1 MQLTLD
7 TLKETG
13 AFTGRPVEK
22 EIKWKGRDGKEHIA
36 TVYVR
41 PMGYHT
47 TKAELLA
54 YNGKSDPIAE
64 RIAAHICDQD
74 GAPVFTAAD
83 ILGTA
88 TPDRG
93 RWTVRLLW
101 PSGCNSRCK
110 RTGKDYELTGEDEF
124 WCELVMNGIGGR
136 TIAEAQERMS
146 RREFLVWLKYRE
158 KYGPLNIMMRTEWG
172 LRWWRLS
179 G

>member
-1 MQLTLD
+1 MGAEGRSVITMPGYPGFSIQGAEMQLTLD

-88 TPDRG
+88 TPERG
-93 RWTVRLLW
+93 ALDGPIVAW
-101 PSGCNSRCK
+101 PS
-110 RTGKDYELTGEDEF
+110 
-124 WCELVMNGIGGR
+124 
-136 TIAEAQERMS
+136 
-146 RREFLVWLKYRE
+146 WLQF
-158 KYGPLNIMMRTEWG
+158 MM
-172 LRWWRLS
+172 
-179 G
+179 

>member
-54 YNGKSDPIAE
+54 YNG
-64 RIAAHICDQD
+64 
-74 GAPVFTAAD
+74 
-83 ILGTA
+83 LGTA
-88 TPDRG
+88 SEDRG
-93 RWTVRLLW
+93 ALDGPIVIALLAVIQEVNDLGKTTNSQEKTS
-101 PSGCNSRCK
+101 SGVS
-110 RTGKDYELTGEDEF
+110 
-124 WCELVMNGIGGR
+124 
-136 TIAEAQERMS
+136 
-146 RREFLVWLKYRE
+146 
-158 KYGPLNIMMRTEWG
+158 
-172 LRWWRLS
+172 
-179 G
+179 

>member
-88 TPDRG
+88 TPERG
-93 RWTVRLLW
+93 ALDGPIVAW
-101 PSGCNSRCK
+101 PS
-110 RTGKDYELTGEDEF
+110 
-124 WCELVMNGIGGR
+124 
-136 TIAEAQERMS
+136 
-146 RREFLVWLKYRE
+146 WLQF
-158 KYGPLNIMMRTEWG
+158 MM
-172 LRWWRLS
+172 
-179 G
+179 

>member
-1 MQLTLD
+1 M
-7 TLKETG
+7 
-13 AFTGRPVEK
+13 
-22 EIKWKGRDGKEHIA
+22 
-36 TVYVR
+36 
-41 PMGYHT
+41 
-47 TKAELLA
+47 
-54 YNGKSDPIAE
+54 
-64 RIAAHICDQD
+64 
-74 GAPVFTAAD
+74 FTAAD

-93 RWTVRLLW
+93 ALDGPIVMALPAAIHDVNEL
-101 PSGCNSRCK
+101 
-110 RTGKDYELTGEDEF
+110 GKDYELTGEDEF

-179 G
+179 WLTSIRQRTRRRSR

>member
-54 YNGKSDPIAE
+54 YNGKSDPVAG
-64 RIAAHICDQD
+64 RIAAHICDEEGKQI
-74 GAPVFTAAD
+74 FTEAD

-88 TPDRG
+88 SKDRG
-93 RWTVRLLW
+93 ALDGPIVIALLAVIQEVNELGKTTNSQEKTS
-101 PSGCNSRCK
+101 SGVS
-110 RTGKDYELTGEDEF
+110 
-124 WCELVMNGIGGR
+124 
-136 TIAEAQERMS
+136 
-146 RREFLVWLKYRE
+146 
-158 KYGPLNIMMRTEWG
+158 
-172 LRWWRLS
+172 
-179 G
+179 

>member
-1 MQLTLD
+1 MRVFAGLLSRPYPVRLALVRVLSERRLLRLRKRDGSPVRNAVTA
-7 TLKETG
+7 KETG

-88 TPDRG
+88 TPERG
-93 RWTVRLLW
+93 ALDGPIVMALLAAIHDV
-101 PSGCNSRCK
+101 NEL
-110 RTGKDYELTGEDEF
+110 GKT
-124 WCELVMNGIGGR
+124 
-136 TIAEAQERMS
+136 TS
-146 RREFLVWLKYRE
+146 
-158 KYGPLNIMMRTEWG
+158 
-172 LRWWRLS
+172 
-179 G
+179 

>member
-74 GAPVFTAAD
+74 GAPVFTRLTF
-83 ILGTA
+83 LGLL
-88 TPDRG
+88 PRSVG
-93 RWTVRLLW
+93 RWTARSLLLCW
-101 PSGCNSRCK
+101 PSSRK
-110 RTGKDYELTGEDEF
+110 STIWERLRTHRRRRV
-124 WCELVMNGIGGR
+124 LV
-136 TIAEAQERMS
+136 
-146 RREFLVWLKYRE
+146 
-158 KYGPLNIMMRTEWG
+158 
-172 LRWWRLS
+172 
-179 G
+179 

>member
-54 YNGKSDPIAE
+54 YNGKSDPVAG
-64 RIAAHICDQD
+64 RIAAPICDEEGKQ
-74 GAPVFTAAD
+74 VFMRKTFSE
-83 ILGTA
+83 LHLK
-88 TPDRG
+88 
-93 RWTVRLLW
+93 TVARSMGQSLLLCW
-101 PSGCNSRCK
+101 PSFRKSTIWERL
-110 RTGKDYELTGEDEF
+110 RTHRRRRV
-124 WCELVMNGIGGR
+124 LV
-136 TIAEAQERMS
+136 
-146 RREFLVWLKYRE
+146 
-158 KYGPLNIMMRTEWG
+158 
-172 LRWWRLS
+172 
-179 G
+179 

>member
-83 ILGTA
+83 ILELL
-88 TPDRG
+88 PQIVG
-93 RWTVRLLW
+93 RWTVRSLW
-101 PSGCNSRCK
+101 PC
-110 RTGKDYELTGEDEF
+110 
-124 WCELVMNGIGGR
+124 
-136 TIAEAQERMS
+136 
-146 RREFLVWLKYRE
+146 WLQF
-158 KYGPLNIMMRTEWG
+158 MM
-172 LRWWRLS
+172 
-179 G
+179 

>member
-47 TKAELLA
+47 TKADLLA
-54 YNGKSDPIAE
+54 YKGKSDPVAG
-64 RIAAHICDQD
+64 RIAAHICDEEGKQI
-74 GAPVFTAAD
+74 FTEAD

-88 TPDRG
+88 SEDRG
-93 RWTVRLLW
+93 ALDGPIVIALLAVIQEVNDLGKTTNSQEKTS
-101 PSGCNSRCK
+101 SGVS
-110 RTGKDYELTGEDEF
+110 
-124 WCELVMNGIGGR
+124 
-136 TIAEAQERMS
+136 
-146 RREFLVWLKYRE
+146 
-158 KYGPLNIMMRTEWG
+158 
-172 LRWWRLS
+172 
-179 G
+179 

>member
-88 TPDRG
+88 SPGSWGAG
-93 RWTVRLLW
+93 R
-101 PSGCNSRCK
+101 SDC
-110 RTGKDYELTGEDEF
+110 
-124 WCELVMNGIGGR
+124 
-136 TIAEAQERMS
+136 
-146 RREFLVWLKYRE
+146 
-158 KYGPLNIMMRTEWG
+158 YGPPAAIHDVNELGKTT
-172 LRWWRLS
+172 S
-179 G
+179 